1 LGECRGYLP
10 TDYSLY
16 ISPVRTNETTMAKEK
31 TDSVEVVEEAVEA
44 PVSKSQKRAELEAVF
59 EAYRKSNPA
68 KAATK
73 EAEFARKLAELG

>member
-1 LGECRGYLP
+1 
-10 TDYSLY
+10 
-16 ISPVRTNETTMAKEK
+16 MAKEK
-31 TDSVEVVEEAVEA
+31 TESVEVVEEAVEA